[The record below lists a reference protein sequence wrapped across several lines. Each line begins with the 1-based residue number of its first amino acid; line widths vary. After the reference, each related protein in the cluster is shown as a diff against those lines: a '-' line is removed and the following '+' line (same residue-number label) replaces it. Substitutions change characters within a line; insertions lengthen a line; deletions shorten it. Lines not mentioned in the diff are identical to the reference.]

1 MLSAGLPL
9 SNALELSAKAI
20 DNPYLGDKIRG
31 IRAGVERGEGLFQ
44 THLLS
49 GMFTP
54 LVLQMIS
61 VGEESGQVDA
71 LLAEVATFYESEVE
85 YDVKQLSDRIEPIM
99 IVIMAGFVTVL
110 ALGIFLPMWD
120 MYAIQK

>member
-1 MLSAGLPL
+1 
-9 SNALELSAKAI
+9 
-20 DNPYLGDKIRG
+20 
-31 IRAGVERGEGLFQ
+31 
-44 THLLS
+44 
-49 GMFTP
+49 
-54 LVLQMIS
+54 MIS
-61 VGEESGQVDA
+61 VGEESGQVDV
-71 LLAEVATFYESEVE
+71 LLAEVAAFYESEVE